1 MQGVPDLDHFV
12 QKLQRVHSKWQ
23 FLRQFKGEDLINL
36 VEDLLTKNDVSAS
49 QLGCTS
55 DLLSAIIVPVVTQFA
70 DSGHLAEGWG
80 IDLNRFAK
88 SRKERL
94 QQYVQGVF
102 HRRKVKKLLAATL

>member
-1 MQGVPDLDHFV
+1 M
-12 QKLQRVHSKWQ
+12 
-23 FLRQFKGEDLINL
+23 INL